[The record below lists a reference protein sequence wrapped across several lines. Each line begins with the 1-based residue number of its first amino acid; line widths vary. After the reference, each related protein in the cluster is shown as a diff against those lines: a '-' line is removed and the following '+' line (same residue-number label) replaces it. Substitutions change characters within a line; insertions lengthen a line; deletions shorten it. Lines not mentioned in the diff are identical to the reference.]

1 MKNSAKARSVSAFA
15 LDQPANGCPHDREAP
30 GHPPRQLAANENLLA
45 WRARFP
51 AARVRDYEYKLGQY
65 AFPTPLTP
73 LPKRFPGRNSGS
85 GPRGSPHIIGI
96 SREDVRRIALS
107 AEQVSQRE

>member
-15 LDQPANGCPHDREAP
+15 LDQPANGCPDDREAR
-30 GHPPRQLAANENLLA
+30 GHSPRQLAANENLLA

-51 AARVRDYEYKLGQY
+51 AARVREYEYKLGQY

-73 LPKRFPGRNSGS
+73 LPKRFPGRNFGKRASRKLAAS
-85 GPRGSPHIIGI
+85 IGELVGMTTEEGGNL
-96 SREDVRRIALS
+96 RP
-107 AEQVSQRE
+107 